1 MPSCVALKSS
11 ELLKLGFSVTESP
24 LASSTG
30 VPLAKDALAWQPS
43 QPSQQSSQQQS
54 QSQSQSSQQQ
64 LLQQQ
69 LLQESQPQPQPVLRA
84 VPQLL
89 HVLQPQPL
97 RAVPQPLQPHLL
109 QPQLLQL
116 LQGSQHSQQEL
127 TGPQGPVK
135 KGKFRFAQLPQRL
148 NGPEMLRSTPKQLQ
162 PVRAVPQ
169 PQPLQ
174 VLQPQPVLRALAQL
188 LHPQPVRAVAQVLQ
202 PHPQPVRA
210 VAQVLQPHPQPV
222 LRTLAQPQPEAQD
235 RIFATGIV
243 SFL

>member
-1 MPSCVALKSS
+1 MPLRRISTPSWVALKSR
-11 ELLKLGFSVTESP
+11 ELLKLGVSVTESP
-24 LASSTG
+24 QASSTG
-30 VPLAKDALAWQPS
+30 VAAAKDALAWHSS
-43 QPSQQSSQQQS
+43 QSQQPQSQS
-54 QSQSQSSQQQ
+54 QSQSQSSQQ
-64 LLQQQ
+64 
-69 LLQESQPQPQPVLRA
+69 
-84 VPQLL
+84 
-89 HVLQPQPL
+89 
-97 RAVPQPLQPHLL
+97 
-109 QPQLLQL
+109 PQLLQL
-116 LQGSQHSQQEL
+116 LQLLQPQVLHPQLQLLHPQLLQGSQQVQQGL

-174 VLQPQPVLRALAQL
+174 VLHPQPVLRALAQL
-188 LHPQPVRAVAQVLQ
+188 L
-202 PHPQPVRA
+202 HPQPVRA